1 MAEVV
6 PDVALC
12 QLRIGGILTG
22 PAGIPILTALK
33 TRVNHDDNFICIS
46 YEFAF
51 FRSLCC
57 FLIFVKSHLG
67 HPNGL
72 VFTKKPTQ
80 AWRRIAENGSSR
92 IDWSRIRR
100 PDLWRTA
107 MNLQVSWTKIRVYC
121 FPYGNPDAE
130 FDVTSFF
137 FFWVEHASCNPFW
150 TSSIDGTF
158 SSKANRWRTKTILIR
173 HYLIHWLFLVWF
185 SCLWEW

>member
-1 MAEVV
+1 MSENLLWK
-6 PDVALC
+6 LC
-12 QLRIGGILTG
+12 HKINATMWIAVQTCMY
-22 PAGIPILTALK
+22 LTALK

-51 FRSLCC
+51 FRSLYC
-57 FLIFVKSHLG
+57 FFNLCQVTSWPSKWLG
-67 HPNGL
+67 
-72 VFTKKPTQ
+72 
-80 AWRRIAENGSSR
+80 
-92 IDWSRIRR
+92 
-100 PDLWRTA
+100 
-107 MNLQVSWTKIRVYC
+107 

-137 FFWVEHASCNPFW
+137 FWVKHASSNPLW

-173 HYLIHWLFLVWF
+173 HYLIHWSFLVWF